1 MTKRKWISLGIAI
14 VALIGI
20 AIYFAGFYPTPSER
34 AFDKGLTYIKEE
46 KYNILSIHKEETHG
60 PSVFFFEHANRI
72 GILEVAPGEDMIQAI
87 AEKNNLSEGISLVTL
102 AGTERHSGVLI
113 ERGDANEI
121 QLLTLQSDGEEVAEL
136 QIEEDDQQYSGYLR
150 ESRSL
155 SNVDTLLLTKE
166 NGEIEEIEV
175 SY

>member
-1 MTKRKWISLGIAI
+1 MKSK
-14 VALIGI
+14 
-20 AIYFAGFYPTPSER
+20 
-34 AFDKGLTYIKEE
+34 
-46 KYNILSIHKEETHG
+46 
-60 PSVFFFEHANRI
+60 
-72 GILEVAPGEDMIQAI
+72 
-87 AEKNNLSEGISLVTL
+87 
-102 AGTERHSGVLI
+102 
-113 ERGDANEI
+113 
-121 QLLTLQSDGEEVAEL
+121 LLTLQSDGEEVAEL